1 MTELQPGQVE
11 IHGTIYETV
20 ALRLKKFWENYPE
33 FSIQTI
39 LISADDSKVIV
50 KATIMDEKNHIVATG
65 HAEEF
70 RAYGKINRTSC
81 LENAETSAVGRALAF
96 LGLGGMQIRSA
107 DEMASA
113 VEQQDQMDAEK
124 KRKVIT
130 ATLDCLDE
138 QDAKGIR
145 ELWDNLSQE
154 EQMVVWRE
162 FNSKQKSA
170 IRALSQKGA
179 KILAEEAEEQAQ
191 KDLATAAKAA
201 Q

>member
-1 MTELQPGQVE
+1 MTQLQPGQVN
-11 IHGTIYETV
+11 IHGTVYETV
-20 ALRLKKFWENYPE
+20 ALRLKKFWDNYPE

-39 LISADDSKVIV
+39 LISADDAKVIV
-50 KATIMDEKNHIVATG
+50 KATIMDENSHIVATG
-65 HAEEF
+65 HSEEF
-70 RAYGKINRTSC
+70 RSHGKINRTSC

-96 LGLGGMQIRSA
+96 LGLGGMEIRSA

-113 VEQQDQMDAEK
+113 VEQQGHMGAEQ
-124 KRKVIT
+124 KRKVV
-130 ATLDCLDE
+130 ADTLDCLEE

-145 ELWDNLSQE
+145 QLWDKLSQE

-162 FNSKQKSA
+162 FNNKQKAA
-170 IRALSQKGA
+170 IRELSQKGA
-179 KILAEEAEEQAQ
+179 KILAEEAEDEAQ